1 MKYTYIL
8 FCLLLGSC
16 YAVDKPKEKI
26 IRVTGEGK
34 IRVKPD
40 KVILTLHISFSK
52 PAMADAVKLTQGTV
66 DSVINILNQFGQS
79 DDIKTSSISANK
91 DYSYERSRP
100 LFLGYAASQT
110 IDFVLNDLSQFTN
123 LTGRLLETKISSIS
137 NIQFGHSRA
146 DSLFREA
153 DLLAYDDA
161 YKSATKLCER
171 ANQRPGAIVF
181 LSNTGRGSEGN
192 DLYSS
197 GERIET
203 YSKAYGGRGFKISP
217 EVLEFRRNIVAEYLL
232 EE

>member
-1 MKYTYIL
+1 
-8 FCLLLGSC
+8 
-16 YAVDKPKEKI
+16 
-26 IRVTGEGK
+26 
-34 IRVKPD
+34 
-40 KVILTLHISFSK
+40 
-52 PAMADAVKLTQGTV
+52 MADAVKLTQGTV

-91 DYSYERSRP
+91 DYSYERNRP
-100 LFLGYAASQT
+100 LFTGYAASQT
-110 IDFVLNDLSQFTN
+110 IDFVLHDLWEFTN
-123 LTGRLLETKISSIS
+123 LTGKLLETKISSIS
-137 NIQFGHSRA
+137 DIQFGHSKA

-161 YKSATKLCER
+161 YKSATRLCER
-171 ANQRPGAIVF
+171 ANQRAGKIVF
-181 LSNTGRGSEGN
+181 LSNTGTGGEGN